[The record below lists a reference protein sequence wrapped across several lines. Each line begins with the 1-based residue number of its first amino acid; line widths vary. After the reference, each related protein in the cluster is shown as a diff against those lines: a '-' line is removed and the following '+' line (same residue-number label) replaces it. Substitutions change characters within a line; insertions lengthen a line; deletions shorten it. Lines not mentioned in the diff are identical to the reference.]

1 MKARKNSKYA
11 RQEITLA
18 KSSLEKRPEDVVQK
32 DRLAWWSAYLGDYET
47 AHQYAVSDYV
57 KEYIKQCETS

>member
-1 MKARKNSKYA
+1 MKEKRNSKYA
-11 RQEITLA
+11 RQEIELA
-18 KSSLEKRPEDVVQK
+18 KSSLAKRPKDDTQK

-47 AHQYAVSDYV
+47 AHQYAVSDRV